1 MTGGHKIL
9 VKQISVFLENK
20 PGRLSEAAEVLA
32 KNGIDISALSLAD
45 TDEYGVLR
53 MIVSDPDKAKNALS
67 ESGVICKVT
76 DALVVAIDD
85 RPGGFSESL
94 RILTDNGIEVKYM
107 YACVSRE
114 QGKAIMVLSVA
125 DPAKA
130 DELIRNT
137 ASGNVDPTL
146 IYRI

>member
-1 MTGGHKIL
+1 ML

-94 RILTDNGIEVKYM
+94 RILTDKGIEVKYM

>member
-1 MTGGHKIL
+1 ML

-20 PGRLSEAAEVLA
+20 PGRLSEAAKVLA
-32 KNGIDISALSLAD
+32 DNGIDISALSLAD

-53 MIVSDPDKAKNALS
+53 MIVSDPDKAKKALG

-85 RPGGFSESL
+85 RPGGFSEAL
-94 RILTDNGIEVKYM
+94 QILTDSGIEVKYM

-114 QGKAIMVLSVA
+114 QGKAIMVLSVEE
-125 DPAKA
+125 PVKA

-137 ASGNVDPTL
+137 DSGRVDPTL

>member
-1 MTGGHKIL
+1 ML

-20 PGRLSEAAEVLA
+20 PGSLSEAAEVLA

>member
-1 MTGGHKIL
+1 ML

-20 PGRLSEAAEVLA
+20 PGRLSEAAKVLA
-32 KNGIDISALSLAD
+32 DNGIDISALSLAD

-53 MIVSDPDKAKNALS
+53 MIVSDPDKAKKALG

-85 RPGGFSESL
+85 RPGGFSEAL
-94 RILTDNGIEVKYM
+94 QILTDSGIEVKYM

-114 QGKAIMVLSVA
+114 QGKAIMVLSVEN
-125 DPAKA
+125 PAKA

-137 ASGNVDPTL
+137 DSGRVDPTL

>member
-1 MTGGHKIL
+1 ML

-53 MIVSDPDKAKNALS
+53 MIVSDPDKAKNALG

-85 RPGGFSESL
+85 RPSGFSESL

>member
-1 MTGGHKIL
+1 ML

-130 DELIRNT
+130 DELILNT

>member
-1 MTGGHKIL
+1 ML

-32 KNGIDISALSLAD
+32 KNSIDISALSLAD

-137 ASGNVDPTL
+137 VSSNVDPTL

>member
-1 MTGGHKIL
+1 
-9 VKQISVFLENK
+9 
-20 PGRLSEAAEVLA
+20 
-32 KNGIDISALSLAD
+32 
-45 TDEYGVLR
+45 
-53 MIVSDPDKAKNALS
+53 
-67 ESGVICKVT
+67 
-76 DALVVAIDD
+76 
-85 RPGGFSESL
+85 
-94 RILTDNGIEVKYM
+94 M

-137 ASGNVDPTL
+137 ESSNVDPTL

>member
-1 MTGGHKIL
+1 ML

-20 PGRLSEAAEVLA
+20 PGRRSEAAEVLA

-53 MIVSDPDKAKNALS
+53 MIVSDPDKAKNALG

-85 RPGGFSESL
+85 RPGGFSASL

>member
-1 MTGGHKIL
+1 ML

-20 PGRLSEAAEVLA
+20 PGRLSEASEVLA

-94 RILTDNGIEVKYM
+94 RILTDNGIDVKYM

-137 ASGNVDPTL
+137 ESSNVDPTL

>member
-1 MTGGHKIL
+1 M
-9 VKQISVFLENK
+9 FLENK

-125 DPAKA
+125 DPA
-130 DELIRNT
+130 
-137 ASGNVDPTL
+137 
-146 IYRI
+146 

>member
-1 MTGGHKIL
+1 ML

-137 ASGNVDPTL
+137 ESSNVDPTL

>member
-1 MTGGHKIL
+1 ML

-32 KNGIDISALSLAD
+32 KNSIDISALSLAD

-53 MIVSDPDKAKNALS
+53 MIVSDPDKAKNALG

-137 ASGNVDPTL
+137 ESGNVDPTL

>member
-1 MTGGHKIL
+1 ML

-94 RILTDNGIEVKYM
+94 RILTDNGIEIKYM

>member
-1 MTGGHKIL
+1 ML

-53 MIVSDPDKAKNALS
+53 MKVSDPDKAKNALG

>member
-1 MTGGHKIL
+1 ML

-53 MIVSDPDKAKNALS
+53 MIVSDPDKAKKALG

-125 DPAKA
+125 DPARA

-137 ASGNVDPTL
+137 ESGNVDPTL

>member
-1 MTGGHKIL
+1 ML

-53 MIVSDPDKAKNALS
+53 MIVSDPDKAKNALG
-67 ESGVICKVT
+67 ESGIICKVT

>member
-1 MTGGHKIL
+1 ML

-53 MIVSDPDKAKNALS
+53 MIVSDPDKAKNALG

-94 RILTDNGIEVKYM
+94 RILTDNGIEVKYL

>member
-1 MTGGHKIL
+1 ML

-53 MIVSDPDKAKNALS
+53 MIVSDPDKAKNALG

-76 DALVVAIDD
+76 DTLVVAIDD

>member
-1 MTGGHKIL
+1 ML

-53 MIVSDPDKAKNALS
+53 MIVSDPDKAKNALG

-85 RPGGFSESL
+85 RRGGFSESL

>member
-1 MTGGHKIL
+1 ML

-53 MIVSDPDKAKNALS
+53 MIVSDPDKAKNVLG

-137 ASGNVDPTL
+137 ESSNVDPTL

>member
-1 MTGGHKIL
+1 ML

-53 MIVSDPDKAKNALS
+53 MIVSDPDKAKNALG

-94 RILTDNGIEVKYM
+94 RILTDSGIEVKYM

>member
-1 MTGGHKIL
+1 ML
-9 VKQISVFLENK
+9 AKQISVFLENK
-20 PGRLSEAAEVLA
+20 PGRLSEAADVLA
-32 KNGIDISALSLAD
+32 HNGIDISALSLAD

-53 MIVSDPDKAKNALS
+53 MIVSNPDKAKQALYD
-67 ESGVICKVT
+67 SGVICKVT
-76 DALVVAIDD
+76 KVLVVAIDD
-85 RPGGFSESL
+85 TPGGFSNSL

-114 QGKAIMVLSVA
+114 DGKAIMVVSVEN
-125 DPAKA
+125 PEKA

-137 ASGNVDPTL
+137 ESGNVDPAL

>member
-1 MTGGHKIL
+1 ML

-53 MIVSDPDKAKNALS
+53 MIVSDPDKAKKALG

-114 QGKAIMVLSVA
+114 HGKAIMVLSVA

-137 ASGNVDPTL
+137 ESSNVDPTL

>member
-1 MTGGHKIL
+1 ML

-53 MIVSDPDKAKNALS
+53 MIVSDPDKAKNALG

-146 IYRI
+146 IYRR

>member
-1 MTGGHKIL
+1 ML

-53 MIVSDPDKAKNALS
+53 MIVSDPGKAKNALS

-137 ASGNVDPTL
+137 ESSNVDPTL

>member
-1 MTGGHKIL
+1 ML

-32 KNGIDISALSLAD
+32 KKGIDISALSLAD

-53 MIVSDPDKAKNALS
+53 MIVSDPDKAKNALG

>member
-1 MTGGHKIL
+1 ML

-53 MIVSDPDKAKNALS
+53 MIVSDPDKAKKALG

-137 ASGNVDPTL
+137 ESSNVDPTL

>member
-1 MTGGHKIL
+1 ML

-32 KNGIDISALSLAD
+32 KNSIDISALSLAD

-53 MIVSDPDKAKNALS
+53 MIVSDPDKAKNALG

-137 ASGNVDPTL
+137 ESSNVDPTL

>member
-1 MTGGHKIL
+1 ML

-32 KNGIDISALSLAD
+32 KNDIDISALSLAD

-76 DALVVAIDD
+76 DALAVAIDD

>member
-1 MTGGHKIL
+1 ML

-53 MIVSDPDKAKNALS
+53 MIVSDPDKAKNALG

-137 ASGNVDPTL
+137 ASSNVDPTL

>member
-1 MTGGHKIL
+1 ML

-94 RILTDNGIEVKYM
+94 RILTDNGIQVKYM

>member
-1 MTGGHKIL
+1 ML

-53 MIVSDPDKAKNALS
+53 MIVSDPDKAKNALG

-137 ASGNVDPTL
+137 ASGIVDPTL

>member
-1 MTGGHKIL
+1 ML

-32 KNGIDISALSLAD
+32 KSGIDISALSLAD

-53 MIVSDPDKAKNALS
+53 MIVSDPDKAKNALG

>member
-1 MTGGHKIL
+1 ML

-53 MIVSDPDKAKNALS
+53 MIVSDPDKAKNALG

-130 DELIRNT
+130 DELLRNT
-137 ASGNVDPTL
+137 ESSNVDPTL

>member
-1 MTGGHKIL
+1 ML

-53 MIVSDPDKAKNALS
+53 MIVNDPDKAKNALG

>member
-1 MTGGHKIL
+1 ML

-137 ASGNVDPTL
+137 ASGNVDPTM